1 MISTDIFFMQ
11 RALDLAAKGA
21 GHVSPNPMVG
31 AVLVHNGEIIGEG
44 YHEQFGQSHAEINC
58 LHAVKDEL
66 RHLIPASTMYVTLEP
81 CAHQG
86 KTPPCADRLV
96 MEGLKTVVIATSD
109 PNPLVNGKGIAI
121 LEKAGIEVRVGVLEQ
136 AAQFQNRRFFTSCQK
151 GRPYI
156 LLKWAQT
163 GDGFISSGTA
173 ERLKITSH
181 NTDVLVHQWR
191 AEEDA
196 IMIGSRTALLDDP
209 LLTNRYA
216 EGPSP
221 LRIVLDSNNSLPTTL
236 KMFNDGNP
244 LVIINRHKDLQ
255 EGSLRYK
262 KIEKDINYWEHLFI
276 FLHELNIHGLMVEG
290 GAELISS
297 MIEAGYWDEIRVLI
311 NPTKNIISGIPAPT
325 LPHNISKT
333 DHQQIGD
340 ELLLIY
346 YNSNQ

>member
-1 MISTDIFFMQ
+1 MISTDKFFMK

-21 GHVSPNPMVG
+21 GLVSPNPMVG
-31 AVLVHNGEIIGEG
+31 ALLVHDGEIIGEG

-58 LHAVKDEL
+58 LDAVQDQL

-81 CAHQG
+81 CAHHG

-96 MEGLKTVVIATSD
+96 REGLKTVMIATSD

-121 LEKAGIEVRVGVLEQ
+121 LKKAGIEVRVGILEE
-136 AAQFQNRRFFTSCQK
+136 AVQFQNRRFFTSCQK

-181 NTDVLVHQWR
+181 KTDMLVHQWR
-191 AEEDA
+191 
-196 IMIGSRTALLDDP
+196 
-209 LLTNRYA
+209 A

-221 LRIVLDSNNSLPTTL
+221 LRIVLDSNNSLPRTL
-236 KMFNDGNP
+236 SMFNDGNP
-244 LVIINRHKDLQ
+244 VVIINRHKDLQ
-255 EGSLRYK
+255 DGNLRYK
-262 KIEKDINYWEHLFI
+262 KIEKDMNYWKHLFI
-276 FLHELNIHGLMVEG
+276 FLHELNIQGLMVEG
-290 GAELISS
+290 GAQLISS
-297 MIEAGYWDEIRVLI
+297 MIEAGYWDEIRVLT
-311 NPTKNIISGIPAPT
+311 NPIKNIISGIPAPT
-325 LPHNISKT
+325 LPTNIGKT

-340 ELLLIY
+340 ELLHIY